1 MTGFAERLYATK
13 KDQQEPKD
21 NVGGFADRL
30 LGGSQQ
36 PASLNLPLEVDSSGA
51 ASVGQVATASLF
63 SDPKKMV
70 GYYSSTLGV
79 PRERFQFVDKG
90 EYKGA
95 LGYRTDDGTMQLV
108 APGFAREVAAQTGP
122 SLPAIGGAI
131 GAVAGLPAGGP
142 VGAAGGGMLGAMGGQ
157 SLREAIANQVGGQ
170 DVSYS
175 RIATEGAVDL
185 ASTLGGVLV
194 GKGLARP
201 VVQNAVSSFR
211 SALQQVGGDASIAL
225 QLTLEK
231 VNKEYGTNIRLT
243 PAELTNNADLRG
255 QQIAVEGRPKGAPI
269 IQDYQAERAGEVDA
283 AMRGFLDTVSPEIG
297 KDEAGEG
304 LVKTAG
310 SALQRLNINR
320 NAQGSPAYRR
330 AFDAQSNMLDFSP
343 AFSVIDEAVKKYPR
357 ASGRFKRARDLLESS
372 GGNLENFQNNAKE
385 ELDRLIKIEQRAGRP
400 KIANALRDVK
410 NTALS
415 VADDSI
421 PEYAAARKLW
431 GDLSAPITAAEGG
444 VLPKL
449 AGYTQKDFERVGRT
463 FFGSASYGEIKRAR
477 SAILAEEGGQE
488 AYDAALR
495 GFLGDAWERAGREYV
510 SNMSQP
516 NRAGAAQ
523 GARFW
528 ADMYGNKDQ
537 QDRLKAAMS
546 PKQWK
551 AFRNLLDV
559 FEATGR
565 ATNFNSTTA
574 SQSEYNKL
582 IDQGPGVMGL
592 LRFVAS
598 PLGTTTRKIDA
609 GVSDQNAKAIAELI
623 TREDAVE
630 ELLKIEKGKGVVRN
644 ALIASK
650 ALNIAGQGVYGE

>member
-1 MTGFAERLYATK
+1 MTGY
-13 KDQQEPKD
+13 
-21 NVGGFADRL
+21 ADRL
-30 LGGSQQ
+30 LAPTAEEQKPSSGGYAARLLGGGS
-36 PASLNLPLEVDSSGA
+36 NKNGLPLEVDTNGA
-51 ASVGQVATASLF
+51 ASIGQVAAASLF
-63 SDPKKMV
+63 SDPEKMV
-70 GYYSSTLGV
+70 GFYSSRLGI
-79 PRERFQFVDKG
+79 PRDKFQFVDKG

-95 LGYRTDDGTMQLV
+95 LGYQTDKGTLQLV
-108 APGFAREVAAQTGP
+108 APGFARELAAQTGP
-122 SLPAIGGAI
+122 SIPAIGGAL

-157 SLREAIANQVGGQ
+157 SLREGFANQLGGQ

-175 RIATEGAVDL
+175 RIATEGTVDL
-185 ASTLGGVLV
+185 ASTLGGVLL

-211 SALQQVGGDASIAL
+211 AALQELGGDASIAL
-225 QLTLEK
+225 QMTLDK

-243 PAELTNNADLRG
+243 PAELTGNADLRG

-269 IQDYQAERAGEVDA
+269 IQDYQAERAGEMDT
-283 AMRGFLDTVSPEIG
+283 AMRGFLDTVSPDIG
-297 KDEAGEG
+297 KDAAGEG

-310 SALQRLNINR
+310 SALDRLNINR
-320 NAQGSPAYRR
+320 NVKGSPAYKQ
-330 AFDAQSNMLDFSP
+330 AFDAQTDMLDFSP
-343 AFSVIDEAVKKYPR
+343 AFEALESASAKFPR
-357 ASGRFKRARDLLESS
+357 AKGRFKRARDLLETS

-385 ELDRLIKIEQRAGRP
+385 ELDRLIKIEERAGRP

-410 NTALS
+410 NTALA
-415 VADDSI
+415 VADDSV

-431 GDLSAPITAAEGG
+431 GDISDPITAAEGG

-449 AGYTQKDFERVGRT
+449 AGYTQKDFENVGRT

-477 SAILAEEGGQE
+477 AAILAEEGGQE
-488 AYDAALR
+488 AYNAALR

-516 NRAGAAQ
+516 NRAMAAQ

-537 QDRLKAAMS
+537 QNRLKAAMS
-546 PKQWK
+546 PKQWR

-574 SQSEYNKL
+574 SQGEYNKL
-582 IDQGPGVMGL
+582 IDQGPGVVGF

-609 GVSDQNAKAIAELI
+609 GVSDRNAKAIAELI
-623 TREDAVE
+623 TREDAVQ

-650 ALNIAGQGVYGE
+650 ALNIAGQGAYGE